1 MISER
6 EEEQVQR
13 QVKMLSRG
21 VEQIIPNGEFLAK
34 IRKSVTTGKPLH
46 IKLGLDPSAP
56 DIHIGHTVVL
66 EKLRQFQELGHL
78 VQIVIGDFTGQIGDP
93 TGKSETRKQLTKEQ
107 VELNAKTYQEQ
118 IFKILDPT
126 KTEVHFNSSWLSPL
140 QFADVVRLAATMTVA
155 RMLERDDFKKRYA
168 QEAPISIH
176 EFFYPLMQGYDSV
189 ALHTDVE
196 LGGTDQ
202 TFNLLTGRTLQKEYG
217 IEQQVALTMP
227 LLEGLDGQ
235 HKMSKSLGNYIGVDE
250 PASEI
255 YGKAM
260 SVPDELMMKYF
271 ELVSGESDEDID
283 CIRNGLTSGT
293 LHPRDA
299 KMRLAFCLTER
310 FQGTQAAQTAQEG
323 FVKVFQKHAI
333 PDDMLV
339 YTVAND
345 PIGLVALLVASGLA
359 PSNSEARRL
368 IAGGGVRIDGT
379 AIKDNQSVIHPQQD
393 MVLQVGKRRFIKLH
407 LA

>member
-1 MISER
+1 MINER
-6 EEEQVQR
+6 EEEIVQR
-13 QVKMLSRG
+13 QVKILSRG
-21 VEQIIPNGEFLAK
+21 VEQIIPKDEFVAK
-34 IRKSVTTGKPLH
+34 IRNSVKTGTPLR

-107 VELNAKTYQEQ
+107 VKQNAKTYQEQ
-118 IFKILDPT
+118 IFKILDPK

-217 IEQQVALTMP
+217 IDQQVALTMP

-255 YGKAM
+255 YGKTM

-271 ELVSGESDEDID
+271 VLVSGVSEEEID
-283 CIRNGLTSGT
+283 SMKEGLQTGA

-310 FQGTQAAQTAQEG
+310 FQGTEAAQAAQEG
-323 FVKVFQKHAI
+323 FIKVFQKHVM
-333 PDDMLV
+333 PDDMAV
-339 YTVAND
+339 YTIDRD
-345 PIGLVALLVASGLA
+345 PISLVALLVMTGLA

-368 IAGGGVRIDGT
+368 IAGGGVRIDSV
-379 AIKDNQSVIHPQQD
+379 AIKDDQAVVQPQQD
-393 MVLQVGKRRFIKLH
+393 MVLQVGKRRFIKLC
-407 LA
+407 LV

>member
-1 MISER
+1 MISDR
-6 EEEQVQR
+6 EEAEVSRQVNILCRGAEQV
-13 QVKMLSRG
+13 
-21 VEQIIPNGEFLAK
+21 IPKEELTEK
-34 IRKSVTTGKPLH
+34 LRRSVATGQPLRV
-46 IKLGLDPSAP
+46 KLGLDPSAP

-66 EKLRQFQELGHL
+66 EKLRQFQELGHI

-93 TGKSETRKQLTKEQ
+93 TGKSETRKQLTPEQ
-107 VELNAKTYQEQ
+107 VKQNAKTYQEQ
-118 IFKILDPT
+118 IFKILDPQ
-126 KTEVHFNSSWLSPL
+126 KTEVHFNSTWLSPL
-140 QFADVVRLAATMTVA
+140 TFADVVRLASTMTVA
-155 RMLERDDFKKRYA
+155 RMLERDDFKNRYT
-168 QEAPISIH
+168 QGAPISIH

-235 HKMSKSLGNYIGVDE
+235 QKMSKSLGNYIGVDE

-260 SVPDELMMKYF
+260 SIPDELMMKYF
-271 ELVSGESDEDID
+271 LLVSGLSQRELDSISE
-283 CIRNGLTSGT
+283 GLASGQ

-299 KMRLAFCLTER
+299 KMRLAFSLTQR
-310 FQGTQAAQTAQEG
+310 FHGTEAAQAAQEQ
-323 FVKVFQKHAI
+323 FVRVFQKHAM
-333 PDDMLV
+333 PEDMLEYEV
-339 YTVAND
+339 AASTVG
-345 PIGLVALLVASGLA
+345 IVTLLVGAGMAS
-359 PSNSEARRL
+359 SNSEARRL
-368 IAGGGVRIDGT
+368 IAGGGVRINGET
-379 AIKDNQSVIHPQQD
+379 IKDDQAVIEPVQG
-393 MVLQVGKRRFIKLH
+393 MVVQVGKRRFVKLR